1 VRRLDGF
8 IQRLLRFT
16 PGPGFPDTDQNIY
29 DIKEGFAAAMDDD
42 LNISVAT
49 AVLFEFVRRMNIPL
63 SQGLLTAK
71 ERDRVLEVLRKVD
84 GVLGV
89 MKFEEELLTEEAFR
103 MIQERE
109 TLRKAAQWAEAD
121 RIRRLLLEMGVEVS
135 DTPDG
140 VVWRL
145 R

>member
-1 VRRLDGF
+1 
-8 IQRLLRFT
+8 
-16 PGPGFPDTDQNIY
+16 
-29 DIKEGFAAAMDDD
+29 M
-42 LNISVAT
+42 
-49 AVLFEFVRRMNIPL
+49 
-63 SQGLLTAK
+63 
-71 ERDRVLEVLRKVD
+71 LEVLRKVD